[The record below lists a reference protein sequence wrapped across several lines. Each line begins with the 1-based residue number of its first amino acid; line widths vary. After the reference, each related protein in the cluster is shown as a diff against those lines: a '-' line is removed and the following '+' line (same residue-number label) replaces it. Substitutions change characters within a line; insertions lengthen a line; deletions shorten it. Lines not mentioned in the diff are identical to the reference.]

1 MASHLQYVKEVED
14 AFRKVGLDPQTAKAS
29 LPGSWSFSRGSITV
43 MVTLN
48 TSPGSTGEQRT
59 ITMSSRLMDMPTRKK
74 SELYRRLLDLNHSF
88 VGERFEIFD
97 EAVYLTAAR
106 YLENITAEEIATMM
120 TDLSETADFF
130 DNKLIAEFRNA

>member
-1 MASHLQYVKEVED
+1 
-14 AFRKVGLDPQTAKAS
+14 
-29 LPGSWSFSRGSITV
+29 
-43 MVTLN
+43 
-48 TSPGSTGEQRT
+48 
-59 ITMSSRLMDMPTRKK
+59 MPTRKK

-97 EAVYLTAAR
+97 EAIYLTAAR

-130 DNKLIAEFRNA
+130 DNKLISEFKNA